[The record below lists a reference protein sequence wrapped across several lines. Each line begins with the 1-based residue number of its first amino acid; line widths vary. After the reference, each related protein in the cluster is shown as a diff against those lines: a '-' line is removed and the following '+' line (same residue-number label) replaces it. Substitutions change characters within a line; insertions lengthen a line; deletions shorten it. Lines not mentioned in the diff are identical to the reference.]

1 MQPCRDLSPAIEAGL
16 YRRSMGMLASLQ
28 PRMFGQVSEVDFVG
42 QMLPASLLIG
52 TIARLSA
59 CGLRAGQLAAKGKL
73 IEESQS
79 LVTQAVKISQRT
91 AACCAHAPNISRT
104 KYKTWPHTRGESE
117 SFFGRGG
124 IPHRGLLQSLDL
136 YCMAS
141 HVQSNSVYWAHEA
154 PQILHSQ
161 CPRCPVRVLV
171 RDR

>member
-1 MQPCRDLSPAIEAGL
+1 
-16 YRRSMGMLASLQ
+16 MLASLQ

-141 HVQSNSVYWAHEA
+141 HVQSTGLTRLHRFSTVSA
-154 PQILHSQ
+154 PGARFGFWFGIASALWIVGGGFGFGFGMEDA
-161 CPRCPVRVLV
+161 RL
-171 RDR
+171 